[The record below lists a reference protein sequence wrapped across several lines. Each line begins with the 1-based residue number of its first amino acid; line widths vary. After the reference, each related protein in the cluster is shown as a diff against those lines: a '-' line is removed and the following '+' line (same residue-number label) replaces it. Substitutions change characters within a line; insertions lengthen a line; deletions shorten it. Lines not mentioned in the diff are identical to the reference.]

1 MHELLKNQIMALA
14 TLHNQQSVSFQRLQ
28 DKLSKK
34 TAEVERLSQQIL
46 KIQEQS
52 ERSVVALTNDQPRW
66 VQINIIQTAGYS
78 PDLYTCLDQ
87 FDERRAGNGFLT
99 CRADDQQMIDQ
110 ISQMCHTFITEHQ
123 PRFDWCGMK
132 VVVEDLNEDV

>member
-1 MHELLKNQIMALA
+1 MHELLKNQLMALA
-14 TLHNQQSVSFQRLQ
+14 TLHNQQSASFQRLLDQ
-28 DKLSKK
+28 LSKK
-34 TAEVERLSQQIL
+34 AAEVERLSQQIL

-52 ERSVVALTNDQPRW
+52 ERSVVALTNDQSRW

-99 CRADDQQMIDQ
+99 WRADYQQMIDQ
-110 ISQMCHTFITEHQ
+110 ISQMCHTFIMEHQ

>member
-52 ERSVVALTNDQPRW
+52 ERAVVR
-66 VQINIIQTAGYS
+66 
-78 PDLYTCLDQ
+78 
-87 FDERRAGNGFLT
+87 
-99 CRADDQQMIDQ
+99 
-110 ISQMCHTFITEHQ
+110 
-123 PRFDWCGMK
+123 
-132 VVVEDLNEDV
+132 

>member
-52 ERSVVALTNDQPRW
+52 ERAVVALTNDQSRW

-78 PDLYTCLDQ
+78 PDLYPCLDQ